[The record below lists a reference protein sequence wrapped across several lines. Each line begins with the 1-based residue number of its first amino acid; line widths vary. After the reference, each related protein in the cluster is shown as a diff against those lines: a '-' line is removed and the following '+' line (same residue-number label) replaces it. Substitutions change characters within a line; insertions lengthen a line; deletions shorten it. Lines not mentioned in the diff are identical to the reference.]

1 MNDLERRLQ
10 KLEAQNSALERQLSE
25 LRVRA
30 EIADLMGRYAVYY
43 GAGWG
48 ERIVSELWSRD
59 EENVSLE
66 YGASGIY
73 TGRWKIETFY
83 LNQVLPGRLDT
94 IAFSSPALIM
104 EPDGTAVRGSWT
116 ALGTQTDA
124 GDLGPVPVTEE
135 SNRRALFSSRTS
147 DGKEYRAEVVL
158 QRYEVTFH
166 REDGLWRIYH
176 LHVLEYFRCPYGRD
190 WVSYAQE
197 RFASDGVWLES
208 MFDTSMALPPEA
220 HGENLPSQS
229 TSSHWQYTVD
239 GQSGQQTSML

>member
-10 KLEAQNSALERQLSE
+10 KLEAQSSTLERQLSE
-25 LRVRA
+25 LRARA

-166 REDGLWRIYH
+166 REDGL
-176 LHVLEYFRCPYGRD
+176 
-190 WVSYAQE
+190 
-197 RFASDGVWLES
+197 
-208 MFDTSMALPPEA
+208 
-220 HGENLPSQS
+220 
-229 TSSHWQYTVD
+229 
-239 GQSGQQTSML
+239 

>member
-1 MNDLERRLQ
+1 M
-10 KLEAQNSALERQLSE
+10 
-25 LRVRA
+25 
-30 EIADLMGRYAVYY
+30 
-43 GAGWG
+43 
-48 ERIVSELWSRD
+48 
-59 EENVSLE
+59 
-66 YGASGIY
+66 
-73 TGRWKIETFY
+73 
-83 LNQVLPGRLDT
+83 
-94 IAFSSPALIM
+94 
-104 EPDGTAVRGSWT
+104 
-116 ALGTQTDA
+116 
-124 GDLGPVPVTEE
+124 
-135 SNRRALFSSRTS
+135 
-147 DGKEYRAEVVL
+147 L

>member
-1 MNDLERRLQ
+1 
-10 KLEAQNSALERQLSE
+10 
-25 LRVRA
+25 
-30 EIADLMGRYAVYY
+30 
-43 GAGWG
+43 
-48 ERIVSELWSRD
+48 
-59 EENVSLE
+59 
-66 YGASGIY
+66 
-73 TGRWKIETFY
+73 
-83 LNQVLPGRLDT
+83 
-94 IAFSSPALIM
+94 M

-190 WVSYAQE
+190 WVSSVSYTHLDVYKRQVC
-197 RFASDGVWLES
+197 GQ
-208 MFDTSMALPPEA
+208 A
-220 HGENLPSQS
+220 HL
-229 TSSHWQYTVD
+229 
-239 GQSGQQTSML
+239 

>member
-25 LRVRA
+25 LRARA

-116 ALGTQTDA
+116 ALAPRLTPVIWGLSRSRKKATA
-124 GDLGPVPVTEE
+124 GLCSPAVPPTER
-135 SNRRALFSSRTS
+135 NTGRRWCSSGMR
-147 DGKEYRAEVVL
+147 
-158 QRYEVTFH
+158 
-166 REDGLWRIYH
+166 
-176 LHVLEYFRCPYGRD
+176 
-190 WVSYAQE
+190 
-197 RFASDGVWLES
+197 
-208 MFDTSMALPPEA
+208 
-220 HGENLPSQS
+220 
-229 TSSHWQYTVD
+229 
-239 GQSGQQTSML
+239 